1 MASTNNKKKWL
12 ALGAIG
18 AALILIP
25 RRSSQKAHKPVPEN
39 YDPIEKAKSTD
50 SE

>member
-12 ALGAIG
+12 ALSVVGI
-18 AALILIP
+18 ALVLIP

-39 YDPIEKAKSTD
+39 YDPIKKAKSID

>member
-12 ALGAIG
+12 ALSVVG
-18 AALILIP
+18 AALLLIP
-25 RRSSQKAHKPVPEN
+25 RRSSTKVDKRLPKN
-39 YDPIEKAKSTD
+39 DDSTKKAKNPD

>member
-12 ALGAIG
+12 ALSVVGI
-18 AALILIP
+18 ALVLIP

>member
-12 ALGAIG
+12 ALSVVGI
-18 AALILIP
+18 ALVLIP
-25 RRSSQKAHKPVPEN
+25 RRSSQKAHKPVPKN
-39 YDPIEKAKSTD
+39 DDSTKKAKNPD